1 MEPSLSDAQLRVLQ
15 ICSSSATSGAET
27 TCLQLSR
34 TLSRHGHKVNAV
46 VPNPGWL
53 PDRLQKEGIPVRV
66 QSMKGW
72 GFYRLMGGLVKEARA
87 GRIDVVHTHLTRAA
101 YFGHSFGLLTGVPIV
116 TSVHIANNDKIYR
129 RLARKSNRLVAV
141 SDFVRGMLHG
151 RGVPESYLTTV
162 HNGTDMLD
170 LAPHDP
176 REVREA
182 LGIPSDRQVVAMVG
196 RISPE
201 KGHPEM
207 VRAFARGGMGQRRDA
222 HLLLVGRFDPGYE
235 PEFRASV
242 RDQGLADR
250 VTFAGERGDVAAM
263 LDASNL
269 AAMPSV
275 METFGVAAIEAMAR
289 GRAVVATR
297 VGGLPEVV
305 RDGRT
310 GLLVEFDSD
319 EIGDAVDELLADPAR
334 RTAMGEAGR
343 DVVRAEFT
351 LEKMARRFESVYA
364 KALAGTA

>member
-1 MEPSLSDAQLRVLQ
+1 M
-15 ICSSSATSGAET
+15 
-27 TCLQLSR
+27 
-34 TLSRHGHKVNAV
+34 
-46 VPNPGWL
+46 
-53 PDRLQKEGIPVRV
+53 RV

-116 TSVHIANNDKIYR
+116 TSVHIANNDNIYR

-151 RGVPESYLTTV
+151 RGVPESYITTV

-170 LAPHDP
+170 HAPSDS
-176 REVREA
+176 RAVRAA
-182 LGIPSDRQVVAMVG
+182 LGIPAERQVVAMIG
-196 RISPE
+196 RVSPE

-207 VRAFARGGMGQRRDA
+207 VRALARGSMGERRDA
-222 HLLLVGRFDPGYE
+222 HLLFVGRFDPGYE
-235 PEFRASV
+235 PEIRTSV
-242 RDQGLADR
+242 RDLGLTTR

-263 LDASNL
+263 LDASAM

-310 GLLVEFDSD
+310 GLLVDFDSD
-319 EIGDAVDELLADPAR
+319 EIGDAVEELLADPVR
-334 RTAMGEAGR
+334 RKAMGDAGR

-351 LEKMARRFESVYA
+351 LEKMARRFELVYA
-364 KALAGTA
+364 KAFAGAA